1 MKFTYVEKILA
12 LIPYTSP
19 SKGKVFYDHILKYKP
34 KKCLELGFAHGTATN
49 YIAAALDELG
59 NGHITAVDLIKSK
72 NERPNLEELLK
83 KTGLEKYVSIFREK
97 NSYNWFLNKD
107 IEKNSDENYNCEPVY
122 DLIFIDGP
130 KDWTIDGLAF
140 FLADK
145 LLRKNGW
152 IVFDDYL
159 WSYLLDKEIDPCI
172 PNYNVENLSDDQISK
187 PNIKEVFHKLVMQH
201 PNYSN
206 FKVTDNV
213 LAWAQKT
220 EDNQNRYL
228 SFNSKASFKY
238 KLIHTLKKL
247 LGRKY

>member
-1 MKFTYVEKILA
+1 MLFSEIEKILA

-19 SKGKVFYDHILKYKP
+19 SKGKIFYDHVLKYKP

-49 YIAAALDELG
+49 YIAAALHEIG
-59 NGHITAVDLIKSK
+59 EGHITAVDLTKSK
-72 NERPNLEELLK
+72 NEKPNLEELLK
-83 KTGLEKYVSIFREK
+83 KTKLEKYVSIYREK
-97 NSYNWFLNKD
+97 ESYNWFLNKD
-107 IEKNSDENYNCEPVY
+107 IEKHSDKNYNCIPRY

-130 KDWTIDGLAF
+130 KDWTIDGFAF

-145 LLRKNGW
+145 LLKKNGW

-159 WSYLLDKEIDPCI
+159 WSDYKIVDQKV
-172 PNYNVENLSDDQISK
+172 PNYSPDKFDDDQIKK

-206 FKVTDNV
+206 FEITDDV

-220 EDNQNRYL
+220 NENKDRFL
-228 SFNSKASFKY
+228 SFESRASIKY
-238 KLIHTLKKL
+238 KIIHILKKI

>member
-1 MKFTYVEKILA
+1 MKFKDVEKILS
-12 LIPYTSP
+12 LIPFTSP
-19 SKGKVFYDHILKYKP
+19 SKGKIFYDHVIKYKP

-59 NGHITAVDLIKSK
+59 EGHITAVDLEKSI
-72 NERPNLEELLK
+72 NEKPNLEELLI
-83 KTGLEKYVSIFREK
+83 KTKLEKIISIHREK

-107 IEKNSDENYNCEPVY
+107 IEINSDKNYNCYPKY

-130 KDWTIDGLAF
+130 KDWTIDGFAF

-145 LLRKNGW
+145 LLKKDGW

-159 WSYLLDKEIDPCI
+159 WKDYKEINQKVPD
-172 PNYNVENLSDDQISK
+172 YNPLNFSEDQTLR

-201 PNYSN
+201 PEYSN
-206 FKVTDNV
+206 FKITDDV

-220 EDNQNRYL
+220 KENKNIHL
-228 SFNSKASFKY
+228 SFTSSASFKY
-238 KLIHTLKKL
+238 KFIHLMKKL
-247 LGRKY
+247 IGRKY

>member
-1 MKFTYVEKILA
+1 MLFSEIEKILA

-19 SKGKVFYDHILKYKP
+19 SKGKIFYDHVLKYKP

-49 YIAAALDELG
+49 YIAAALHEIG
-59 NGHITAVDLIKSK
+59 EGHITAVDLTKSK
-72 NERPNLEELLK
+72 NEKPNLEELLK
-83 KTGLEKYVSIFREK
+83 KTKLEKYVSIYREK
-97 NSYNWFLNKD
+97 ESYNWFLNKD
-107 IEKNSDENYNCEPVY
+107 IEKYSDKSYNCIPRY

-130 KDWTIDGLAF
+130 KDWTIDGFAF

-145 LLRKNGW
+145 LLKKNGW

-159 WSYLLDKEIDPCI
+159 WSDYKIVDQKV
-172 PNYNVENLSDDQISK
+172 PNYSPDKFDDDQIKK

-206 FKVTDNV
+206 FEITDDV

-220 EDNQNRYL
+220 NENKDRFL
-228 SFNSKASFKY
+228 SFESRASIKY
-238 KLIHTLKKL
+238 KIIHILKKI